1 VKSFHTIRSDHVHRP
16 IRTTF
21 AGLAVSA
28 LMAAGVVLVGS
39 TPASAH
45 KSEHVVVSAATTTVR
60 PPALRRPQITCGAEG
75 AEVVVKLRNRS
86 RTSLFFEVRLSVSDY
101 QEALPIGL
109 SPRGVDSVVFSGVPN
124 GRSLIE
130 VLNDQGVYVAH
141 LRFKV
146 KCSGEPAPAQ
156 HVPHRQTGS

>member
-1 VKSFHTIRSDHVHRP
+1 
-16 IRTTF
+16 
-21 AGLAVSA
+21 
-28 LMAAGVVLVGS
+28 MGS